1 MYGGPCV
8 QRVINHWTTFGD
20 LSAQRLAQAGFLVVK
35 CDNRGSSRRGN
46 AFESAIHLNVGSVEV
61 SDQVAVVQYL
71 TSLGFADASNVG
83 IYGWSYGGY
92 MSAISLCKAPTVF
105 KAACAGAPVT
115 FWEGYDT
122 FYTERYMST
131 PEKNSDGYK
140 KSSVMNNVDD
150 MRGGL
155 LIIHGLIDENV
166 HFRHSA
172 SLIDSLNT
180 LQKRYDV
187 LLFPNERHSPHRISD
202 KVYMEDRILEFFR
215 THLTLTQNRG
225 FGSGI
230 SNHGL
235 SAPGHDPGQVESSG
249 RSNEEK
255 LMAHL

>member
-1 MYGGPCV
+1 M
-8 QRVINHWTTFGD
+8 INHWTTFGD